1 MSKNILEAEARELK
15 EKKEDKIPAV
25 LYGRGIKNENL
36 WVDAKEFIKVFR
48 EVGESTLVDLQFG
61 DEKRSVL
68 IHDVQRHP
76 LTGDFLH
83 IDFYQVRM
91 DEKIET
97 DVEIVFIGVAPAVK
111 ELGGTFVKSLDKLPI
126 RCLPGDLISHIDA
139 DISSLATFEDHIYVK
154 DLKIPEAIEV
164 LIDEETV
171 VALVTPPRSQA
182 EMDKLDEEVEGDISQ
197 VEGMEEKEEGEEGET
212 KGEDKKED
220 GQEAESAEGK
230 TE

>member
-1 MSKNILEAEARELK
+1 MSKNILKAEVRELK
-15 EKKEDKIPAV
+15 EKKEDEVPAV
-25 LYGRGIKNENL
+25 LYGRGVKNENL
-36 WVDAKEFIKVFR
+36 WVNAKEFIKVFK
-48 EVGESTLVDLQFG
+48 EAGESTLVDLQFG

-68 IHDVQRHP
+68 VHDVQRHP
-76 LTGDFLH
+76 LTGNFLH

-97 DVEIVFIGVAPAVK
+97 DIEIVFVGVAPAVK

-139 DISSLATFEDHIYVK
+139 DISALATFEDHIYVK
-154 DLKIPEAIEV
+154 DLGIPEALEILIE
-164 LIDEETV
+164 DDTV
-171 VALVTPPRSQA
+171 VALVAPPRSQA

-197 VEGMEEKEEGEEGET
+197 VEGMEEKEEGVEGEDS
-212 KGEDKKED
+212 GEDKKED
-220 GQEAESAEGK
+220 KQEAKSAEGK

>member
-220 GQEAESAEGK
+220 GQEAEPAEGK